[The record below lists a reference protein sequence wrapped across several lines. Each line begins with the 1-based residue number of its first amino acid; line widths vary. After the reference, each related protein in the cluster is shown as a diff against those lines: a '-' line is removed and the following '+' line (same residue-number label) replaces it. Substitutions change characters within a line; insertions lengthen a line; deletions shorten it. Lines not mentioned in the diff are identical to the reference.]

1 MLSISNIAWTSEN
14 DEKVY
19 GLMEDLGFTGLEI
32 APTRI
37 ISESPY
43 DKLLQA
49 REWADRLR
57 REHGLNIS
65 SMQSIWYGIKENLF
79 GSIEEKGFLI
89 EYTKKA
95 IDFAQAIGCKNL
107 VFGCPRNRRVPEG
120 ADPEAAVSFFRE
132 LGDYALCHD
141 TVLAMEANPP
151 VYNTNYIN
159 DTKSAVELVEKV
171 GSKGFLLNLDTGTMI
186 ENGEDIS
193 VLEGRGHLINHVHIS
208 EPGLNLIEK
217 RELHNE
223 LFKILNEI
231 GYERY
236 VSIEMG
242 NKGCLENVKSIV
254 HYVSKIYQKQK
265 TQRIP

>member
-171 GSKGFLLNLDTGTMI
+171 GLKGFLLNLDTGTMI

-193 VLEGRGHLINHVHIS
+193 VLEGRGYLINHVHIS
-208 EPGLNLIEK
+208 EPGLKPVEKKRIHSDLIAFL
-217 RELHNE
+217 RES
-223 LFKILNEI
+223 
-231 GYERY
+231 GYKKY
-236 VSIEMG
+236 ISIEMG
-242 NKGCLENVKSIV
+242 RQDDVSVIEEKMR
-254 HYVSKIYQKQK
+254 YVASLL
-265 TQRIP
+265 

>member
-208 EPGLNLIEK
+208 EPGLKPVEKKRIHSDLIAFL
-217 RELHNE
+217 RES
-223 LFKILNEI
+223 
-231 GYERY
+231 GYKKY
-236 VSIEMG
+236 ISIEMG
-242 NKGCLENVKSIV
+242 RQDDVSVIEEKMR
-254 HYVSKIYQKQK
+254 YVASLL
-265 TQRIP
+265 